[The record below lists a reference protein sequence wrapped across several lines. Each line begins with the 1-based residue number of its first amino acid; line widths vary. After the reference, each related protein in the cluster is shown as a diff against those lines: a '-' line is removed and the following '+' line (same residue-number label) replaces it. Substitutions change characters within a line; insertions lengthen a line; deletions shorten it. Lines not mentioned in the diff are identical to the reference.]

1 VTIGGNDS
9 GPHPDHSAPRD
20 HLRWFLARAHA
31 QAGTTSAFRNFF
43 RTRAPGGHCTMSVLG
58 QDTTLTAASNPT
70 SGPADPAT
78 EYACWGQL
86 RSAIRTANDGD
97 IATAATLLP
106 LELTA
111 AEWVQDGHTIRIRRS
126 GTTTRALRCARR
138 KLGAFTPLPLLAT
151 LTQPLA
157 GGATAAGIL
166 LAPIP
171 LPSPH
176 EPPPISMPAL
186 GRPLTGDVYR
196 PAPATIPGAHPLTPA
211 IGPGAP
217 LFPRA
222 STPVAVQP
230 ADAAGR
236 DTAPTAPAPQPY
248 TPPPAGQRTTPTVN
262 PAPSTAPTVSPSPKP
277 SPTTTGILDETS
289 PSPSPTVTGTP
300 TPPVAPSPITT
311 RKLRHHHWPHRHPL
325 RHLR

>member
-1 VTIGGNDS
+1 MLEGAT
-9 GPHPDHSAPRD
+9 PDGLVRWLRTRD
-20 HLRWFLARAHA
+20 TGAHLQMSVHAHA
-31 QAGTTSAFRNFF
+31 TTI
-43 RTRAPGGHCTMSVLG
+43 
-58 QDTTLTAASNPT
+58 TAASAAAP
-70 SGPADPAT
+70 SDPAA
-78 EYACWGQL
+78 EYACWRGL
-86 RSAIRTANDGD
+86 RAAVSAALNGDG
-97 IATAATLLP
+97 AAAATLLP
-106 LELTA
+106 DALAA
-111 AEWVQDGHTIRIRRS
+111 AEWVQDGRTIRIRRP

-171 LPSPH
+171 VPSLH

-196 PAPATIPGAHPLTPA
+196 PAPAAIPGAHPVTPA

-217 LFPRA
+217 LFPGT
-222 STPVAVQP
+222 STPTPVVVQP
-230 ADAAGR
+230 ADATGR
-236 DTAPTAPAPQPY
+236 DTAPEPQPY
-248 TPPPAGQRTTPTVN
+248 TPPPAVQRTTPNVN